1 MSDDYSKDFE
11 QNEENEKSELNEQ
24 QAQANEASTPAEDD
38 APQVEAERV
47 EPQQQQHGGYNA
59 GQPNYGYNQ

>member
-38 APQVEAERV
+38 SQFDEIDLQNLADKRE
-47 EPQQQQHGGYNA
+47 
-59 GQPNYGYNQ
+59 

>member
-24 QAQANEASTPAEDD
+24 QAQANEASTPTEDD
-38 APQVEAERV
+38 APQVEA
-47 EPQQQQHGGYNA
+47 
-59 GQPNYGYNQ
+59 